1 MAVKKGGIAHEKYKS
16 DQSCMLYGHEEV
28 IQHFKMARKEEGLA
42 LKAADKGLHA
52 VYDVGAASLL
62 IHPMVA

>member
-1 MAVKKGGIAHEKYKS
+1 
-16 DQSCMLYGHEEV
+16 MLYGHEEV